1 MQNLTSTNLPMIL
14 VVAITLMIAAFGCGG
29 GRECVGELTIDGKT
43 YQGKDPVEA
52 QARQNTCS
60 KYCIEGDS
68 GYDRLYQEF
77 VKTPE
82 AKKIAGLDKWAAQAE
97 NKKLGEYIKQ
107 CEQKCLN
114 EQKITVNCK

>member
-1 MQNLTSTNLPMIL
+1 MRVWTSKNFPMIAF
-14 VVAITLMIAAFGCGG
+14 VAIAIVAAGLGCGG
-29 GRECVGELTIDGKT
+29 GTQCVGELQIDGKT

-82 AKKIAGLDKWAAQAE
+82 AKKIPGLDKWAAQSQD
-97 NKKLGEYIKQ
+97 KKLGEYVKQ
-107 CEQKCLN
+107 CEQQCLK
-114 EQKITVNCK
+114 EKKIAVRCE